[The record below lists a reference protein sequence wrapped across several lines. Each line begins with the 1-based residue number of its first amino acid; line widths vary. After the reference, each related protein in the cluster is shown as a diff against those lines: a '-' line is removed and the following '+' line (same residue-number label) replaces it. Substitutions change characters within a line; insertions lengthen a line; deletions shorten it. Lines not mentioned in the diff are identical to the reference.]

1 MSKYTLQYADR
12 NNQIYN
18 IGPYAQVKLLTK
30 PLNQLINQRELIW
43 THVTDF
49 DSHGSYQWNNCFQ
62 LKQRPSRTI
71 YGIQTNSRYSHSHTK
86 NYLTDLGETLP
97 PAHHID
103 MKVLKEIAHNHH
115 LRLSNRKNIVN
126 LTTKSYEDERLTDVL
141 ITKQNELIVPY
152 IAYYPTK
159 LETLDNFYKFLDE
172 VFSLYLSGN
181 I

>member
-12 NNQIYN
+12 NNQIYD
-18 IGPYAQVKLLTK
+18 IGPYAQVKLLTG
-30 PLNQLINQRELIW
+30 PLNQLIKRRELIW

-86 NYLTDLGETLP
+86 NYLTDLGKTLP
-97 PAHHID
+97 PAHHVD
-103 MKVLKEIAHNHH
+103 MKVLKEIAHNHY

-126 LTTKSYEDERLTDVL
+126 LTTKSYEGERLTDVL

-172 VFSLYLSGN
+172 VFSLYLSGD